1 MTTREEMEHE
11 IWWQVKSGNSSFWF
25 DNWTTLGALYFIEA
39 KPMSN
44 EKSEFKDFI
53 KNGGYDINK
62 SKEVLSEELVEFIAD
77 NISPPIH
84 TKLMDKVWWMG
95 EVSGNFSIKSPYRSL
110 SGKNSYSNGQRQSG

>member
-44 EKSEFKDFI
+44 EKSEIKDFI
-53 KNGGYDINK
+53 KNGG
-62 SKEVLSEELVEFIAD
+62 
-77 NISPPIH
+77 
-84 TKLMDKVWWMG
+84 
-95 EVSGNFSIKSPYRSL
+95 
-110 SGKNSYSNGQRQSG
+110 